1 MHVGAVPSMPIDA
14 TKNKRLVIV
23 VSVETA
29 KDIEA
34 LAKRDR
40 RPLSAYVRNVL
51 EDHVAAAKT
60 KDMTDNL
67 SPDGGGGIG
76 IFPPPEL

>member
-1 MHVGAVPSMPIDA
+1 MPIDE

-23 VSVETA
+23 VGKDTA

-34 LAKRDR
+34 LAKADR
-40 RPLSAYVRNVL
+40 RPMSAYVRNIL
-51 EDHVAAAKT
+51 EVHVKAAKLRQQAEQIGT
-60 KDMTDNL
+60 AM
-67 SPDGGGGIG
+67 G